1 MTDVVLRREQHW
13 VCPNCTLTQVTH
25 EARPHTRFHACRGL
39 RGLTAPLVA
48 DGVRCKVEAV
58 PCEDYQGDSQLFHYD
73 GEGQAKSAVVTTR
86 DDGNDC
92 AALAPCALGGLT

>member
-1 MTDVVLRREQHW
+1 MTVLLAAEHRW
-13 VCPNCTLTQVTH
+13 SCPNCMVTAVTH
-25 EARPHTRFHACRGL
+25 EVRPHTRFHDCAGL
-39 RGLTAPLVA
+39 KGLTAPLVE

-58 PCEDYQGDSQLFHYD
+58 ACEDYQGDSQLFHYD

-86 DDGNDC
+86 DNGNDC